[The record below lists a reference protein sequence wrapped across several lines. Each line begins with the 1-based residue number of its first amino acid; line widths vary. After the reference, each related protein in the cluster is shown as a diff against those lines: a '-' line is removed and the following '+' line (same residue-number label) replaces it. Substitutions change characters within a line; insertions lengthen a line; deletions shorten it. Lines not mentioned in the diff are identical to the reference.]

1 MSTDITVYEPLA
13 VMPILDIQGA
23 MVRRQAMVDFV
34 KTILNE
40 NVDYGTIPGTDK
52 PTLLKPGAEKLTTFF
67 GLSKRFEIM
76 EKVEDWTG
84 AQHGGE
90 PFFYY
95 LYRARLYRSD
105 VLIAEADGSASSWE
119 SKYRYR
125 WVGEF
130 DVPSNLDKSTL
141 TKRGGKQTEFTF
153 AVDKAETGGKYGKPA
168 AYWKQYQDAINNG
181 TARPVKK
188 TTNAG
193 KTMDAWEI
201 DSTVYR
207 VPNPDPADVVNTV
220 QKMSQKRALIAA
232 TLLAVNASEFFTQD
246 MEDFVDV
253 EYTTQPAP
261 PTPAPAPRIVV
272 ERQPE
277 QSSGAGKQP
286 QDPPGFSVW
295 ADWSKPEHAI
305 QWGLSQ
311 GVFDHQKHAENAYAK
326 VKAECKPA
334 KASDMWQCWY
344 AYVTAHEPAKVAAAD
359 GTWEDIDAHGVQVKN
374 APSGTIYPRLISGGA
389 DGDEWE
395 DAPFN

>member
-13 VMPILDIQGA
+13 VMPILDLQGA

-40 NVDYGTIPGTDK
+40 GVDFGTIPGTDK

-84 AQHGGE
+84 KDHGGE

-130 DVPSNLDKSTL
+130 DVPAHLDKSTL
-141 TKRGGKQTEFTF
+141 TKRGGKMSEFTF
-153 AVDKAETGGKYGKPA
+153 AVEKAETGGKYGKPA
-168 AYWKQYQDAINNG
+168 AYWRQFQDAINNG
-181 TARPVKK
+181 TAMPVKK
-188 TTNAG
+188 TSYAG

-207 VPNPDPADVVNTV
+207 VPNPDPADTVNTI

-246 MEDFVDV
+246 MEDFVDAD
-253 EYTTQPAP
+253 YTVQAA
-261 PTPAPAPRIVV
+261 PAPAPAPARIVTV
-272 ERQPE
+272 EQPTTKPA
-277 QSSGAGKQP
+277 QATNGKQA
-286 QDPPGFSVW
+286 QGNGEAKELPGERVW
-295 ADWSKPEHAI
+295 ADWSHVDHAI
-305 QWGLSQ
+305 QWGLTTQ
-311 GVFDHQKHAENAYAK
+311 VFDHENHARNAYAK
-326 VKAECKPA
+326 CKTAANPATA
-334 KASDMWQCWY
+334 KAMWQAWY
-344 AYVTAHEPAKVAAAD
+344 LDVNRRIADKAAVLNANAAAD
-359 GTWEDIDAHGVQVKN
+359 EH
-374 APSGTIYPRLISGGA
+374 A
-389 DGDEWE
+389 DGYDDTDPVTEGDWL
-395 DAPFN
+395 DQ